1 MQGVGA
7 YIGGSANFIKCN
19 LFDNEATYVR
29 ARVLKPLWSLLPA
42 PRWNV
47 TRLIAYFCMQGGG
60 VAVEEDGIASFINCN
75 LYDNVSPFRARGV
88 PGGAP
93 ATAPLDSRGRWRR
106 RRRRQRK
113 PVSVWPG
120 AGAACACGR
129 EACCHCRF
137 GSTGTRYVMLG
148 LGQGHI
154 TAAAVDDGDGWDD
167 GGDDG

>member
-1 MQGVGA
+1 MALQFGGGGA
-7 YIGGSANFIKCN
+7 YISGPGSADFTDCNLFGNEAPGGGGSFILGSANFTNCK
-19 LFDNEATYVR
+19 LYDNEA
-29 ARVLKPLWSLLPA
+29 
-42 PRWNV
+42 
-47 TRLIAYFCMQGGG
+47 
-60 VAVEEDGIASFINCN
+60 
-75 LYDNVSPFRARGV
+75 
-88 PGGAP
+88 
-93 ATAPLDSRGRWRR
+93 
-106 RRRRQRK
+106 K